1 MSNVERNPADKSV
14 EENAHPVAATKM
26 VPVFIMGKRY
36 EVPESF
42 TIMKAMEY
50 AGFKFIRGCG
60 CRGGI
65 CGACATVYRKPG
77 DYKIHVGLA
86 CQTVV
91 EPEIY
96 LAQIPFYPANRA
108 SYRFEELKPIPEEVF
123 KLYPELFRCVA
134 CNACTK
140 ICPMNIEV
148 MDAVS
153 ALKQGNIKK
162 AAELAFD
169 CIQCGLCASRCFGE
183 LPKYHIFQL
192 ARRIYGGEIMPKAE
206 HLKRAVQVIK
216 KEGSYD
222 KMLRSLM
229 EMNEEELR
237 KAYQEREIEPTMAT
251 EDWRP
256 SEKRFLLE

>member
-14 EENAHPVAATKM
+14 AENAHPVAATKM

-86 CQTVV
+86 CQTMV

-96 LAQIPFYPANRA
+96 LALIPFYPANRA

-192 ARRIYGGEIMPKAE
+192 ARRIYGGKIMPKAE

>member
-1 MSNVERNPADKSV
+1 MSNVEGNPAEISV
-14 EENAHPVAATKM
+14 GKKARPVAGARM
-26 VPVFIMGKRY
+26 IPVFIMGRRY
-36 EVPESF
+36 EVPESL
-42 TIMKAMEY
+42 TIMKAIEY

-77 DYKIHVGLA
+77 DYRIHVGLA

-96 LAQIPFYPANRA
+96 LTQIPFYPANRVG
-108 SYRFEELKPIPEEVF
+108 YRFEELKPVPQ
-123 KLYPELFRCVA
+123 ELFRCVA

-140 ICPMNIEV
+140 ICPMDIEV

-153 ALKQGNIKK
+153 DLKQGNIKK
-162 AAELAFD
+162 AAELTFD

-192 ARRIYGGEIMPKAE
+192 ARRIYGGKIAPKAE
-206 HLKRAVQVIK
+206 HLKGAVQVIT
-216 KEGSYD
+216 KEKRYD
-222 KMLRSLM
+222 KMLKSLM
-229 EMNEEELR
+229 QMNEEELR
-237 KAYQEREIEPTMAT
+237 KAYLEREMEPVTAA

>member
-1 MSNVERNPADKSV
+1 
-14 EENAHPVAATKM
+14 
-26 VPVFIMGKRY
+26 
-36 EVPESF
+36 
-42 TIMKAMEY
+42 
-50 AGFKFIRGCG
+50 
-60 CRGGI
+60 
-65 CGACATVYRKPG
+65 
-77 DYKIHVGLA
+77 
-86 CQTVV
+86 
-91 EPEIY
+91 
-96 LAQIPFYPANRA
+96 
-108 SYRFEELKPIPEEVF
+108 VF